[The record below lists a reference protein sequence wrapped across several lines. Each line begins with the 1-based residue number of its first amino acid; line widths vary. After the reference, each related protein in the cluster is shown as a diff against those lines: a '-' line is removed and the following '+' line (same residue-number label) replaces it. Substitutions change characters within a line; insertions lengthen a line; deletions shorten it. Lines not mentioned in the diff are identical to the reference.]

1 MSGLGGFS
9 RFRIPARIQGEEEN
23 TTTSPTSRPLH
34 PPILAID
41 SLSSSII
48 LSISVYSVPY
58 LPLVHQKR
66 TNIDEIAF
74 ASSIKIEDFFI
85 DFRELGLFAGF
96 GFTMSSS
103 HSDVCSNIDEVSDII
118 ADGVL
123 KKKYSYSHK
132 GSKYDSLIQ
141 DAYVILCSSINKV
154 ANNEDELTKLIKL
167 LQEVDSGITL
177 CNSSKESSSRSAH
190 IENILRAPV
199 LDAINTHNP
208 IGIRKGMG

>member
-1 MSGLGGFS
+1 
-9 RFRIPARIQGEEEN
+9 
-23 TTTSPTSRPLH
+23 
-34 PPILAID
+34 
-41 SLSSSII
+41 
-48 LSISVYSVPY
+48 
-58 LPLVHQKR
+58 
-66 TNIDEIAF
+66 
-74 ASSIKIEDFFI
+74 
-85 DFRELGLFAGF
+85 
-96 GFTMSSS
+96 MSSS

-132 GSKYDSLIQ
+132 GSKNDSLIQ
-141 DAYVILCSSINKV
+141 DAYVILRSSINKV

-190 IENILRAPV
+190 IENILGAPI